1 MGFIT
6 LHEMEA
12 FDIVIHKNYR
22 EVGLDIVNGQQLGA
36 LNAYWNVW
44 QPNLGLGST
53 MGFGHLQCI
62 WLLFYPAQYGSRE
75 RVEGTHRG
83 CKGEISKKTRKTIT
97 AWKSKVQHISY
108 F

>member
-12 FDIVIHKNYR
+12 FDIATHKNYR
-22 EVGLDIVNGQQLGA
+22 EVGLEIVNGGQIGT
-36 LNAYWNVW
+36 LNACWNVW

-53 MGFGHLQCI
+53 MRFGHFQCSC
-62 WLLFYPAQYGSRE
+62 LLFSLVQYGSRE

-83 CKGEISKKTRKTIT
+83 CKGELSKETRQTIT
-97 AWKSKVQHISY
+97 AWKIKVQHISY